1 MIEFIKTK
9 KTYVIAIAVLFLLV
23 SLSDTTY
30 SLFLK
35 SDSTEEFTYNT
46 GLLDLQFV
54 EDKQLNL
61 KNAFPMYDSEAERLE
76 PYNLTIKNTGNIIY
90 YFDLKMVPSE
100 KTNIIDS
107 KYIKVKVN
115 DNLPNNLA
123 YTDNVIISNVIIHPG
138 EEITFRINIWLDIN
152 TPNSELGKTFSA
164 KVITAGN
171 SIYKTLDSSGANHP
185 NITDDMVPV
194 NYTNGKWHIAD
205 KANMNE
211 KYLWYDYDKQIWAN
225 TITLKNSE
233 KIIHDI
239 TRNNDLK
246 INNIKYN
253 NGNIIIDEDY
263 LDIGLANYNHD
274 AISTIIRVKFNDT
287 KANKIYLISN
297 GKLSY
302 YYDNTNKQF
311 ILKNGNKTV
320 SSSKYEIEKNKWYIL
335 GYAYNMNKVTF
346 YLDGSSLS
354 SSNIDGNIVTPET
367 FKIGTDETFK
377 EISKIT
383 VGNVLIY
390 NKVLSNSDISKNYK
404 TSIQVIYDGLI
415 TGYDEFVPMTLKEYY
430 QSRNAGFE
438 VNPKDVKAYYV
449 WIPRFKY
456 RVWNVT
462 GENNT
467 DTYNAMKNGVEITFE
482 NTNTSSGA
490 IFCSE
495 DKCFSN
501 LDKTIEVTKADNDKY
516 YTHTAFTNVDEELT
530 GFWVSKYEV
539 SIDEENIIES
549 NIKNE
554 VWRDNYL
561 SNYYENIKKIN
572 IEYDYHVI
580 KNTEWGAI
588 TYLSNSKFG
597 VCKENTCQKI
607 EQNKT
612 YISGNNEKDTTTG
625 NNYGVFDMAGSA
637 LEYTMANISQDNNLN
652 LNNSYFKNIPIGT
665 NDYDLYHENTFIL
678 GDATREISTKNIT
691 NSYNWIVR
699 GGNSIF
705 DYDTTNDIKADNIST
720 RIVIK

>member
-1 MIEFIKTK
+1 MMEFIKTK
-9 KTYVIAIAVLFLLV
+9 KTYIVAITVLFLLV

-46 GLLDLQFV
+46 GLLDLQFI

-61 KNAFPMYDSEAERLE
+61 KNAFPMNDSEAEKLE
-76 PYNLTIKNTGNIIY
+76 PYNLTIKNTGNLIY

-115 DNLPNNLA
+115 DNLATNLA
-123 YTDNVIISNVIIHPG
+123 YTDNTIISNIIIHPG
-138 EEITFRINIWLDIN
+138 EEMTFKINIWLDIN

-185 NITDDMVPV
+185 KIINDLIPV
-194 NYTNGKWHIAD
+194 NYIDNEWHIAD
-205 KANMNE
+205 SANMNE
-211 KYLWYDYDKQIWAN
+211 KYLWYDYDNQIWAN
-225 TITLKNSE
+225 AIMLKNSD
-233 KIIHDI
+233 KYIYDL
-239 TRNNDLK
+239 TRKNDLK
-246 INNIKYN
+246 LTNIKYN
-253 NGNIIIDEDY
+253 NGNIVIDEDY
-263 LDIGLANYNHD
+263 LDIGLANYNYD
-274 AISTIIRVKFNDT
+274 AISSIIRVKFNNLKND
-287 KANKIYLISN
+287 KIYLISN

-302 YYDNTNKQF
+302 YYDNTTKQF

-320 SSSKYEIEKNKWYIL
+320 TSNKYEIEKDKWYIL
-335 GYAYNMNKVTF
+335 GYTYNLNKVSF
-346 YLDGSSLS
+346 YVDGTSLG
-354 SSNIDGNIVTPET
+354 SSNIDGNIITPET

-390 NKVLSNSDISKNYK
+390 NRVLSSSEISKNYK
-404 TSIQVIYDGLI
+404 TSVTVIYDGLI

-430 QSRNAGFE
+430 QSRQAGFKI
-438 VNPKDVKAYYV
+438 NQKDIKAFYV

-456 RVWNVT
+456 RVWNTT
-462 GENNT
+462 GEQNV
-467 DTYNAMKNGVEITFE
+467 DTYNAIKNGIEITFE
-482 NTNTSSGA
+482 NTLGSSGA

-495 DKCFSN
+495 GKCYNN
-501 LDKTIEVTKADNDKY
+501 LDKTVEVTKADNNKF
-516 YTHTAFTNVDEELT
+516 YTHPAFSKVDEELT

-539 SIDEENIIES
+539 SINEDNEIES
-549 NIKNE
+549 NIKND
-554 VWRDNYL
+554 VWRNNNL

-572 IEYDYHVI
+572 PDIDYHVI
-580 KNTEWGAI
+580 KNTDWGAI
-588 TYLSNSKFG
+588 AYLANSKYG
-597 VCKENTCQKI
+597 VCKDSLCKKI
-607 EQNKT
+607 TSNNT
-612 YISGNNEKDTTTG
+612 YISGNNELDTTTS
-625 NNYGVFDMAGSA
+625 NAYGVFDMAGSA
-637 LEYTMANISQDNNLN
+637 LEYTMANISIDNNLN

-665 NDYDLYHENTFIL
+665 DDYDLYHKNTFIL
-678 GDATREISTKNIT
+678 GDGTREVTTKNIE
-691 NSYNWIVR
+691 NDYNWIIR

-705 DYDTTNDIKADNIST
+705 DYDTSNDIKSDNLST

>member
-9 KTYVIAIAVLFLLV
+9 KTYIVAIAVLFLLV

-61 KNAFPMYDSEAERLE
+61 KNAFPMNDSEAEKLE

-90 YFDLKMVPSE
+90 YFDLKMIPSD

-115 DNLPNNLA
+115 DNLANNLA
-123 YTDNVIISNVIIHPG
+123 YTDNVIISNIIIHPG
-138 EEITFRINIWLDIN
+138 EEITFKINIWLDIN

-185 NITDDMVPV
+185 NITDEMVPV
-194 NYTNGKWHIAD
+194 NYADGKWYVAD

-211 KYLWYDYDKQIWAN
+211 KYLWYDYDNQIWAN
-225 TITLKNSE
+225 AITIKDSE
-233 KIIHDI
+233 KAIYDL
-239 TRNNDLK
+239 TRKNDLK
-246 INNIKYN
+246 IDNIKYN
-253 NGNIIIDEDY
+253 SGNAIIDDSY
-263 LDIGLANYNHD
+263 LDIGLANFNYN
-274 AISTIIRVKFNDT
+274 AISNIIRVKFNDI
-287 KANKIYLISN
+287 KNNKIYLISN

-311 ILKNGNKTV
+311 ILKNGNKTI
-320 SSSKYEIEKNKWYIL
+320 SSNKYEIEKNKWYIL
-335 GYAYNMNKVTF
+335 GYTYDMNKATF
-346 YLDGSSLS
+346 YLDGQSIG
-354 SSNIDGNIVTPET
+354 SSNIDGNIITPES

-377 EISKIT
+377 LISNITIGNILIYDRELSNNEISKH
-383 VGNVLIY
+383 
-390 NKVLSNSDISKNYK
+390 YK
-404 TSIQVIYDGLI
+404 TSIKVIYDGLI

-430 QSRNAGFE
+430 QSRNAG
-438 VNPKDVKAYYV
+438 VSINQNDIKAFYV

-456 RVWNVT
+456 RVWNIT
-462 GENNT
+462 GESNV
-467 DTYNAMKNGVEITFE
+467 DTYNAIKNGIEITFE
-482 NTNTSSGA
+482 NTNSSSGT

-495 DKCFSN
+495 GKCFSN
-501 LDKTIEVTKADNDKY
+501 IDKTIEVTKSDNDKY
-516 YTHTAFTNVDEELT
+516 YTHAAFTNVDEELT

-539 SIDEENIIES
+539 SINENVIES
-549 NIKNE
+549 NMKNE

-572 IEYDYHVI
+572 TEYDYHVI

-588 TYLSNSKFG
+588 TYLANSKYG
-597 VCKENTCQKI
+597 LCKEKICQKI

-612 YISGNNEKDTTTG
+612 YISGSNEKDTTTA
-625 NNYGVFDMAGSA
+625 NKYGVFDMAGSA

-665 NDYDLYHENTFIL
+665 NDYDLYQENTFIL
-678 GDATREISTKNIT
+678 GDATREVSTKTFTPN
-691 NSYNWIVR
+691 YNWIIR

-705 DYDTTNDIKADNIST
+705 DYDTTTDIKADNIST